1 MKSSLTLLALLA
13 ACNVVA
19 ACGGVAPDDIG
30 TDQAALAGIEGEDI
44 DAECSAEYDDIGRI
58 TKVICPGATE
68 AGAAKPKPSGTTIY
82 VGGASGG
89 VWKTTNATPTS
100 EDAAREVDSTGTD
113 GTTAAGTGGASG
125 KLITYGP
132 VITIKP
138 KG

>member
-1 MKSSLTLLALLA
+1 MKTSLTLFALLA
-13 ACNVVA
+13 ASNVIT

-30 TDQAALAGIEGEDI
+30 TEQAALTGIEGEEI
-44 DAECSAEYDDIGRI
+44 DSECSAEYDDLGRI

-68 AGAAKPKPSGTTIY
+68 AGTAKPKPSGTIY
-82 VGGASGG
+82 VGGSNGG
-89 VWKTTNATPTS
+89 IWKTTNATATS